1 MHLLPLPRVILPLLL
16 LALITLVPVSAS
28 AQTQGD
34 VDSAKSAEEQ
44 AFQAL
49 LDADEV
55 LESNLE
61 EMERIQGQ
69 IFDLEW
75 RIEKLE
81 TALAEYAENEE
92 SLEDRAKLIVLE
104 AYTTGGR
111 NMVTAA
117 FSANDIQDLITTQAL
132 FDAATTR
139 DLSQLDQLSA
149 VGRQVDRLND
159 DLVIREQEVQGLRAE
174 QEVVIA
180 NLEQERAAAD
190 KLHAD
195 AKQNYADVYQEY
207 KAEQARRAAAK
218 AAAKAAAVKAAAE
231 AAVAKAAAEAAA
243 STKASTQSS
252 SSASSDSSSSA
263 SSSSSD
269 SSSSSSDSSSDS
281 SSSSSE
287 SSSDSSSS
295 SSDSSSSSSDS
306 SSSSSGSQP
315 ASSGVVCPLP
325 NGSSFIDTWGYSR
338 AAGRTHKGT
347 DMIASRGSTIVA
359 MVGGSIR
366 MNWHSL
372 GGRQVYVNGT
382 DGVTY
387 YYAHLS
393 GYPSGL
399 SSGQTVSQGQVIGYV
414 GSTGNATTN
423 VLHLGMIIG
432 GTYVNPYATVRAAC

>member
-1 MHLLPLPRVILPLLL
+1 MHFLPLPRVVLPLLL
-16 LALITLVPVSAS
+16 LALIALVPVSAS

-34 VDSAKSAEEQ
+34 VDNAKTAEEQ

-55 LESNLE
+55 LESSLE

-69 IFDLEW
+69 IYDLEW

-81 TALAEYAENEE
+81 TALAEYSENED
-92 SLEDRAKLIVLE
+92 SLEDRAKLIVVE

-117 FSANDIQDLITTQAL
+117 FSTNDIQDLITTQAL
-132 FDAATTR
+132 LDAATTR
-139 DLSQLDQLSA
+139 DLNQLDQLSA

-159 DLVIREQEVQGLRAE
+159 DLIVRENEVQGLKAE
-174 QEVVIA
+174 QVVVIA

-195 AKQNYADVYQEY
+195 AKQDYADAYQRY
-207 KAEQARRAAAK
+207 KEEQARRAAAK
-218 AAAKAAAVKAAAE
+218 AAAKVAAAKAAAE

-243 STKASTQSS
+243 SNKASTQSS
-252 SSASSDSSSSA
+252 

-269 SSSSSSDSSSDS
+269 SSSSSSDSPS
-281 SSSSSE
+281 SSSDTSSD

-295 SSDSSSSSSDS
+295 SSDSSSSSSESTS
-306 SSSSSGSQP
+306 SSSSAAGSQP
-315 ASSGVVCPLP
+315 ASTGIVCPLP

-338 AAGRTHKGT
+338 SQGRTHKGT
-347 DMIASRGSTIVA
+347 DMIASYGSTIVA

-393 GYPSGL
+393 GYPGGL

-432 GTYVNPYATVRAAC
+432 GTYVNPYATVRRAC

>member
-1 MHLLPLPRVILPLLL
+1 MHFLPLPRVVLPLLL
-16 LALITLVPVSAS
+16 LALIALVPVSAS

-34 VDSAKSAEEQ
+34 VDNAKTAEEQ

-55 LESNLE
+55 LESSLE

-69 IFDLEW
+69 IYDLEW

-81 TALAEYAENEE
+81 TALAEYSENED
-92 SLEDRAKLIVLE
+92 SLEDRAKLIVVE

-117 FSANDIQDLITTQAL
+117 FSTNDIQDLITTQAL
-132 FDAATTR
+132 LDAATTR
-139 DLSQLDQLSA
+139 DLNQLDQLSA

-159 DLVIREQEVQGLRAE
+159 DLIVRENEVQGLKAE
-174 QEVVIA
+174 QVVVIA

-195 AKQNYADVYQEY
+195 AKQDYADAYQRY
-207 KAEQARRAAAK
+207 KEEQARRAAAK
-218 AAAKAAAVKAAAE
+218 AAAKVAAAKAAAE

-243 STKASTQSS
+243 SNKASTQS
-252 SSASSDSSSSA
+252 
-263 SSSSSD
+263 
-269 SSSSSSDSSSDS
+269 
-281 SSSSSE
+281 
-287 SSSDSSSS
+287 SSSS

-306 SSSSSGSQP
+306 PSSSSDTSSDSSSDSSSSSSDPSSSSSESTSSSSSAAGSQP
-315 ASSGVVCPLP
+315 ASTGIVCPLP

-338 AAGRTHKGT
+338 SQGRTHKGT
-347 DMIASRGSTIVA
+347 DMIASYGSTIVA

-393 GYPSGL
+393 GYPGGL

-432 GTYVNPYATVRAAC
+432 GTYVNPYATVRRAC

>member
-1 MHLLPLPRVILPLLL
+1 MHFLPLPRVVLPLLL
-16 LALITLVPVSAS
+16 LALIALVPVSAS

-34 VDSAKSAEEQ
+34 VDNAKTAEEQ

-55 LESNLE
+55 LESSLE

-69 IFDLEW
+69 IYDLEW

-81 TALAEYAENEE
+81 TALAEYSENED
-92 SLEDRAKLIVLE
+92 SLEDRAKLIVVE

-117 FSANDIQDLITTQAL
+117 FSTNDIQDLITTQAL
-132 FDAATTR
+132 LDAATTR
-139 DLSQLDQLSA
+139 DLNQLDQLSA

-159 DLVIREQEVQGLRAE
+159 DLIVRENEVQGLKAE
-174 QEVVIA
+174 QVVVIA

-195 AKQNYADVYQEY
+195 AKQDYADAYQRY
-207 KAEQARRAAAK
+207 KEEQARRAAAK
-218 AAAKAAAVKAAAE
+218 AAAKVAAAKAAAE

-243 STKASTQSS
+243 SNKASTQSS
-252 SSASSDSSSSA
+252 

-269 SSSSSSDSSSDS
+269 SSSSSSDSPS
-281 SSSSSE
+281 SSSDTSSD

-306 SSSSSGSQP
+306 SSSSSESTSSSSSAAGSQP
-315 ASSGVVCPLP
+315 ASTGIVCPLP

-338 AAGRTHKGT
+338 SQGRTHKGT
-347 DMIASRGSTIVA
+347 DMIASYGSTIVA

-393 GYPSGL
+393 GYPGGL

-432 GTYVNPYATVRAAC
+432 GTYVNPYATVRRAC